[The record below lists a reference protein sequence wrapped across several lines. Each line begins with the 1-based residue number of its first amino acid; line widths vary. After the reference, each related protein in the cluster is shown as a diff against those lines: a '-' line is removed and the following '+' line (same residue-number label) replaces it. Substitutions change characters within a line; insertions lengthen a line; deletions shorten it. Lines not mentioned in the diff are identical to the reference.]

1 MSSAESSTS
10 SPTASVYSAPVTAT
24 APITTTYIQYAIDPK
39 TNSQVPHNIDASNTY
54 LEIIPFT
61 QVQVE
66 YLATA
71 EGLQDA
77 ANAAAVEYIGLEQG
91 AAAALID
98 ESGNLIHSA
107 RYICWTLPSKYSQS

>member
-1 MSSAESSTS
+1 MVLWS
-10 SPTASVYSAPVTAT
+10 
-24 APITTTYIQYAIDPK
+24 
-39 TNSQVPHNIDASNTY
+39 
-54 LEIIPFT
+54 LT

-107 RYICWTLPSKYSQS
+107 RYVLDSAVGCASNFLSTSPYL

>member
-1 MSSAESSTS
+1 MLCSLS
-10 SPTASVYSAPVTAT
+10 
-24 APITTTYIQYAIDPK
+24 
-39 TNSQVPHNIDASNTY
+39 
-54 LEIIPFT
+54 

-107 RYICWTLPSKYSQS
+107 R

>member
-1 MSSAESSTS
+1 M
-10 SPTASVYSAPVTAT
+10 AT
-24 APITTTYIQYAIDPK
+24 L
-39 TNSQVPHNIDASNTY
+39 S
-54 LEIIPFT
+54 

-107 RYICWTLPSKYSQS
+107 RNVLDSAVQGIAVIGCVSNFLSTLGPRLILNIV

>member
-1 MSSAESSTS
+1 MSLS
-10 SPTASVYSAPVTAT
+10 
-24 APITTTYIQYAIDPK
+24 
-39 TNSQVPHNIDASNTY
+39 
-54 LEIIPFT
+54 

-66 YLATA
+66 YLATT

-107 RYICWTLPSKYSQS
+107 RYAGLCCPSNRGHRLREQFLSNLTNL